1 MFRVGLFTRGQLSEH
16 GTACQKAVGKED
28 SLSAKIPYTVP
39 KIHAVD
45 SDTCVIIDPGGK
57 AMPKKPNHD
66 EILRAEFDYIAQ
78 TAFQANEDRARVSS
92 FYFIAVGS
100 IVATIF
106 GAQFATDSLKGI
118 AIPLFILFL
127 AMTGLGA
134 LTIAQ
139 LARLRAAWHESAE
152 AMNKI
157 KDYYIKQDK
166 EIESAFKWRV
176 KSIPPTDKPYSIANL
191 MAIEVALLS
200 SLTSAAALYFL
211 LLALGEIQW
220 WGWIFVIAGLLVGYY
235 AQWRWYKSLL
245 VDNQ

>member
-1 MFRVGLFTRGQLSEH
+1 
-16 GTACQKAVGKED
+16 
-28 SLSAKIPYTVP
+28 
-39 KIHAVD
+39 
-45 SDTCVIIDPGGK
+45 
-57 AMPKKPNHD
+57 MPKKPNHD